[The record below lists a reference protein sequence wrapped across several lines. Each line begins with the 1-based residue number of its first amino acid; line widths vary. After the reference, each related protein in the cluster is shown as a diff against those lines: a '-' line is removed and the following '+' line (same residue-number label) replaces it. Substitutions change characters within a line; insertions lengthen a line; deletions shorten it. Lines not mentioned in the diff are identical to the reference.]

1 MRRCL
6 PNQHIARVLFCFV
19 LVLDGFIKKMRKTP
33 DAEMSLALKPQRE
46 RSG

>member
-1 MRRCL
+1 L

-19 LVLDGFIKKMRKTP
+19 KGRSLVLDGFIKKMRKTP